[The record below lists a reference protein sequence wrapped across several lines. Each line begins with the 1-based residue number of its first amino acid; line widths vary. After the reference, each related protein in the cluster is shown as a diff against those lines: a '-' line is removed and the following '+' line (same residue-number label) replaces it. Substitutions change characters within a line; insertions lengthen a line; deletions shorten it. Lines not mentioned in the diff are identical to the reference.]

1 MNWKAILFELLGFV
15 VLVLGNLVYNK
26 IVKIPGI
33 TAVDRDEQD
42 PLLADDDE
50 GGNGGDGS
58 QITRTVTTNRD

>member
-1 MNWKAILFELLGFV
+1 M
-15 VLVLGNLVYNK
+15 LVLGNLVYNK

-42 PLLADDDE
+42 PLLGDDDE